1 MNVPEFG
8 KNKDLNRTGASFA
21 NASNGTG
28 TPLDNMYQS
37 QLGEAGG
44 RTGFKDLAPLA
55 RKTVT
60 KKATQVLLTT

>member
-28 TPLDNMYQS
+28 TPLDNMY
-37 QLGEAGG
+37 
-44 RTGFKDLAPLA
+44 
-55 RKTVT
+55 
-60 KKATQVLLTT
+60 